1 MAETIRAFAS
11 FRSISRGCRTCSV
24 SNETWCREL
33 LRIYQQHRPELH
45 PRFSTCHCRQSSQQR
60 NDDIPDDICQ
70 TIRGAEFLALHDDNL
85 DIYVFATDKNLD
97 VLVRQ
102 RHWFCDG
109 TFDSAPNGYQL
120 YTLHVIAD
128 GSRTVPVVYCIT
140 RRKDQNI
147 YDHIFQFLKDH

>member
-11 FRSISRGCRTCSV
+11 FRSISRGCRTCTV

-45 PRFSTCHCRQSSQQR
+45 PRFSTCHCRQSSQQKQMR
-60 NDDIPDDICQ
+60 KSDDIPDDICQ
-70 TIRGAEFLALHDDNL
+70 TTHGEEFLALH
-85 DIYVFATDKNLD
+85 VFATDKNLD
-97 VLVRQ
+97 ILVSQ
-102 RHWFCDG
+102 RHWFCDR
-109 TFDSAPNGYQL
+109 TFDSTPNGYQL
-120 YTLHVIAD
+120 HTLYVIAD